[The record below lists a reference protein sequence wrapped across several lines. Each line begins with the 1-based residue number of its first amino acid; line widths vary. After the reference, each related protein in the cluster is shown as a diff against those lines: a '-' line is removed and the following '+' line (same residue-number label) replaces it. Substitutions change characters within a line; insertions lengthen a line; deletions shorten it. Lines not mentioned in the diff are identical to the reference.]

1 VPSST
6 ASTTLTLTIGRRR
19 FAVASLAEASAR
31 YAREREDSGLGA
43 SRFPPGTLR
52 TREGGRLRVS
62 YNARI
67 WRGEEL
73 VFDPA

>member
-1 VPSST
+1 MRSSAAT
-6 ASTTLTLTIGRRR
+6 GAMTLTIGRRR

-43 SRFPPGTLR
+43 SRFPFGTLR
-52 TREGGRLRVS
+52 TAEGERLRVS

-73 VFDPA
+73 LFDPS